1 LVVVFRSILVP
12 LVAALGFILSLL
24 ATLGAVVA
32 VFQWGWGES
41 LLGVGAQ
48 PVLNFLPIILVGL
61 VFGLAMDYQIFL
73 ATGMREA
80 YLSGTE
86 ARAAVAAGLRAGRP
100 VVVAAGLIM
109 VAIFGAFVLNDSAI
123 VKPVGFGLAF
133 GVVADA
139 FVVRLVLMPALL
151 RLLGPSAWWLPRWAD
166 RIVPRL
172 EINHGS

>member
-1 LVVVFRSILVP
+1 
-12 LVAALGFILSLL
+12 
-24 ATLGAVVA
+24 
-32 VFQWGWGES
+32 
-41 LLGVGAQ
+41 
-48 PVLNFLPIILVGL
+48 
-61 VFGLAMDYQIFL
+61 
-73 ATGMREA
+73 
-80 YLSGTE
+80 
-86 ARAAVAAGLRAGRP
+86 

-123 VKPVGFGLAF
+123 VKLVGFGLAF

-151 RLLGPSAWWLPRWAD
+151 RLLGRSAWWLPRWAD